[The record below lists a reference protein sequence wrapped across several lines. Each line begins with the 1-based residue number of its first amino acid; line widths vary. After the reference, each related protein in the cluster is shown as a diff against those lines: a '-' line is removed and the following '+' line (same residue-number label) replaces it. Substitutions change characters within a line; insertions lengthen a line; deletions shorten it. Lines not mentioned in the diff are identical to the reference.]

1 MKRVSAKLFFSVMWK
16 GVCQSM
22 EWFFGLFG
30 YKKDGLYA
38 WCLWR
43 LFATCTSIVLG
54 ILAVVFVYSL
64 CDTVYDKYY
73 KDTHCYDPDCPRS
86 EFIAKNIPVYIGE
99 YGCVMQNTERGNLF
113 RKYYLEYVCRAAHTY
128 HLPLIIWDN
137 NQPGSGNEHHAYFN
151 HSDGSYHS
159 GMQSLVQTM
168 IKAATSDDSS
178 YTLQSIK
185 NNAPR

>member
-30 YKKDGLYA
+30 YKKDGFYA

-73 KDTHCYDPDCPRS
+73 KDTHCYNPDCPRS
-86 EFIAKNIPVYIGE
+86 EFIAKNIYYHDSGLGKNYVFNS
-99 YGCVMQNTERGNLF
+99 QTKERPLRNLSWIAMP
-113 RKYYLEYVCRAAHTY
+113 RGA
-128 HLPLIIWDN
+128 D
-137 NQPGSGNEHHAYFN
+137 
-151 HSDGSYHS
+151 
-159 GMQSLVQTM
+159 SLVCFCDGD
-168 IKAATSDDSS
+168 KRGYFGSPA
-178 YTLQSIK
+178 
-185 NNAPR
+185 